1 MNVLNIFEIVGTLA
15 FAAAGALTGIQK
27 KLDVFGVV
35 MLALITAVGGGIVR
49 DVLIGNTPPTAFM
62 YPMFTIISL
71 ITAIVSCFT
80 YQWLG
85 RFNNLILFFDA
96 IGLGAF
102 TAAGANL
109 AFTYEFNRL
118 FVAVMMGLLT
128 GVGGGV
134 VRDVFAREIPFVF
147 QKEVYAVASI
157 AGAIAL
163 FYTKPWLGNGA
174 LYVCFLIT
182 VGIRMICMKYDVHL
196 PVINTGRAKGE
207 QSRDEQHE

>member
-1 MNVLNIFEIVGTLA
+1 MVVMNIFEWIGTIA
-15 FAAAGALTGIQK
+15 FAAAGALVAIEKQM
-27 KLDVFGVV
+27 DIFGVLT
-35 MLALITAVGGGIVR
+35 LALTTAVGGGMVR
-49 DVLIGNTPPTAFM
+49 DLMVGVTPPTAIM
-62 YPMFTIISL
+62 YPTFTLISL
-71 ITAIVSCFT
+71 ATAIFT
-80 YQWLG
+80 CIFYKRLI
-85 RFNNLILFFDA
+85 RFNNIILISDA

>member
-102 TAAGANL
+102 TAAGANM
-109 AFTYEFNRL
+109 AFAFELNRL
-118 FVAVMMGLLT
+118 FLVVMMGT
-128 GVGGGV
+128 
-134 VRDVFAREIPFVF
+134 
-147 QKEVYAVASI
+147 
-157 AGAIAL
+157 
-163 FYTKPWLGNGA
+163 
-174 LYVCFLIT
+174 
-182 VGIRMICMKYDVHL
+182 
-196 PVINTGRAKGE
+196 
-207 QSRDEQHE
+207 

>member
-35 MLALITAVGGGIVR
+35 MLALTTAVGGGIVR
-49 DVLIGNTPPTAFM
+49 DVLIGNTPPTAFI

-96 IGLGAF
+96 IGLGGF
-102 TAAGANL
+102 YGCRCQ
-109 AFTYEFNRL
+109 Y
-118 FVAVMMGLLT
+118 GL
-128 GVGGGV
+128 
-134 VRDVFAREIPFVF
+134 
-147 QKEVYAVASI
+147 
-157 AGAIAL
+157 
-163 FYTKPWLGNGA
+163 
-174 LYVCFLIT
+174 
-182 VGIRMICMKYDVHL
+182 
-196 PVINTGRAKGE
+196 
-207 QSRDEQHE
+207 